1 MRRLTAEAMRR
12 LTAEAMRRL
21 TAEAMRRLTAE
32 AARRGVSI
40 DSLITELAETLPA
53 EATESSGRRRLAIAG
68 VGASGGR
75 RGRAR
80 DADAMLAEDFGRD

>member
-1 MRRLTAEAMRR
+1 MSVTVDLSPEA
-12 LTAEAMRRL
+12 L
-21 TAEAMRRLTAE
+21 RRLTAE

-53 EATESSGRRRLAIAG
+53 ESTETSGRRRLAIAG
-68 VGASGGR
+68 VGASGGQ

-80 DADAMLAEDFGRD
+80 DADAMLAEGFGRD